1 MNFNRLFRTGY
12 TNNIRL
18 YLFSQWRQRRME
30 MVFLRDVIARERERN
45 ESRHFHENSSSGFL
59 KLFVVFLFF
68 SFTTFLLVWF
78 RAAKTSNGVTN
89 RSPSIKL

>member
-30 MVFLRDVIARERERN
+30 MVFLRDVIARERER
-45 ESRHFHENSSSGFL
+45 ERE
-59 KLFVVFLFF
+59 K
-68 SFTTFLLVWF
+68 
-78 RAAKTSNGVTN
+78 
-89 RSPSIKL
+89 